1 MPNVT
6 FKAKVQTVYNM
17 DETVAYQYVQVPEL
31 KRAHCDMNEFRRHPR
46 YSAYANSDLFP
57 NMLRRAVDGAGVGKI
72 IRLDRLP
79 ECVAV
84 DTGGF
89 LARVV
94 ISVA

>member
-6 FKAKVQTVYNM
+6 FKTNIQTVYNM

-31 KRAHCDMNEFRRHPR
+31 KRAHCDMTAFRRHPR
-46 YSAYANSDLFP
+46 YSSYANSDLFP
-57 NMLRRAVDGAGVGKI
+57 NLLKRAIDGAGIGNI
-72 IRLDRLP
+72 IRLDQLP
-79 ECVAV
+79 NCVAV

-94 ISVA
+94 ISLA